1 VSNQW
6 AFRQFQYLTVPFG
19 TSDSGFRAEVEAE
32 QALERG
38 RHLFAMI
45 ENHEHHDLRGPAADQ
60 AQARLDNLSRDTAY
74 AGSIITD
81 PKRLERIMRR
91 GDPKIYPG
99 RFVTCIYDPNKALC
113 HQRTSDGGGLVPDLG
128 SCQPLHC
135 KNVALTVENRA
146 ALREHLDRLD
156 ARLCA
161 ADLLPP
167 YVAHRLN
174 EQRQDLTTLLDTT
187 GRS

>member
-1 VSNQW
+1 
-6 AFRQFQYLTVPFG
+6 
-19 TSDSGFRAEVEAE
+19 
-32 QALERG
+32 
-38 RHLFAMI
+38 
-45 ENHEHHDLRGPAADQ
+45 
-60 AQARLDNLSRDTAY
+60 
-74 AGSIITD
+74 
-81 PKRLERIMRR
+81 MRR

-113 HQRTSDGGGLVPDLG
+113 RQHTSDSGGLEPDLG

-135 KNVALTVENRA
+135 KNVALMAENRV

-156 ARLCA
+156 ARLRA

-174 EQRQDLTTLLDTT
+174 EQRQDLTALLDPT
-187 GRS
+187 GRSQENR